1 MAASQIVYMTLSNR
15 MDDKQDI
22 VSREGQAFDLFTPVR
37 SLIRLHSK
45 KVYDFLPINL
55 ADPLRRRYCQHTE
68 NTAFVAFR
76 RTLYTWPDD
85 VNRIIATNGKLV
97 LDGSI
102 NIYFSDEK
110 IKDLITFSC
119 VKQYALFFIRWLL
132 MFISLVKFW
141 GPKSVRKGDR
151 ISILYGCIN
160 GLVKSQDDLDRIEE
174 FLRNNPI
181 SGLKASKCF
190 VFHGDMTLHF
200 SSPDSHITRLPENI
214 AVTLLDLSI
223 MERLNLI
230 SYHFFGLVR
239 ALKLFTK
246 FHGCLSFAEEFG
258 DFFVLSKIAEIG
270 WIAAVIHTTSNSTLQ
285 RLWTHN
291 EKVSNHHIYYNI
303 YPIHPVHK
311 SDPNPEMG
319 MLDYPI
325 FTTAHGTHWMWS
337 EQDCYAMQSMYKLKN
352 VKTLGLPLLFYPK
365 IQNEKAQHINPN
377 FDIVICDVTPVKL
390 ELFKNVDVT
399 FYYGDVTTACQMIND
414 VIDIAVSFQNEHKRN
429 LNIALKPK
437 RDLNDKTINPKYI
450 DFINQTK
457 FRYDNFS
464 VLSRDTEIHTVSHPK
479 TVFISRPYTSI
490 AKLVS
495 LMGSKSLFYDPTEDL
510 INIPLF
516 FTDIEFSSGISDLK
530 SKMTDAFLDVR
541 G

>member
-1 MAASQIVYMTLSNR
+1 MY
-15 MDDKQDI
+15 DKQDI
-22 VSREGQAFDLFTPVR
+22 VSREGQAFDLFSPVR

-45 KVYDFLPINL
+45 KMNDFLPMHL
-55 ADPLRRRYCQHTE
+55 ADPLRRRYCQYTE
-68 NTAFVAFR
+68 NRAFVAFR
-76 RTLYTWPDD
+76 RTLYTWPDE
-85 VNRIIATNGKLV
+85 VIQIIATNGELD

-102 NIYFSDEK
+102 IVYFSEGK
-110 IKDLITFSC
+110 IKDRITLSC
-119 VKQYALFFIRWLL
+119 VKQYALFLIRWLL
-132 MFISLVKFW
+132 MLISLVKFW
-141 GPKSVRKGDR
+141 GPKSVQKGDT

-160 GLVKSQDDLDRIEE
+160 GLVKSQDDLDRIDE
-174 FLRNNPI
+174 FLKNNPI
-181 SGLKASKCF
+181 SGLKASKSF
-190 VFHGDMTLHF
+190 IFHGDMKLHF
-200 SSPDSHITRLPENI
+200 SSPHTHITRLPENI
-214 AVTLLDLSI
+214 AVTLLDLSL

-230 SYHFFGLVR
+230 SYHFFGLFR

-246 FHGCLSFAEEFG
+246 FHGSLSFAEEFG
-258 DFFVLSKIAEIG
+258 DFFVLSKIAEMD

-291 EKVSNHHIYYNI
+291 QEVSNHHIYYNI
-303 YPIHPVHK
+303 YPLHPVHK
-311 SDPNPEMG
+311 SDPNPELG
-319 MLDYPI
+319 MLDFPI

-337 EQDCYAMQSMYKLKN
+337 DEDCFAMQSMYKLKD
-352 VKTLGLPLLFYPK
+352 VKTLGLPTLFYPK
-365 IQNEKAQHINPN
+365 IQNKKAQSSNPK

-414 VIDIAVSFQNEHKRN
+414 VIDIAVSFRNEHKYN
-429 LNIALKPK
+429 LKIALKPK
-437 RDLNDKTINPKYI
+437 RDLNDKTVNPKYV

-457 FRYDNFS
+457 SRYDNFS
-464 VLSRDTEIHTVSHPK
+464 VLSRDIEIHTVSHSK
-479 TVFISRPYTSI
+479 TFFISRPYTSI

-495 LMGSKSLFYDPTEDL
+495 LLGSKSLFYDPTGDL

-541 G
+541 GQS